1 MWAWLLGPIGRYV
14 LIAAAIG
21 VGAIWI
27 VKHFES
33 VGAAKEK
40 ARIEEMNRNAEN
52 KAAAARAASERGS
65 DTGRMSDDDGW
76 RRD

>member
-14 LIAAAIG
+14 LIAVVIG
-21 VGAIWI
+21 AGAIWI
-27 VKHFES
+27 IKHFES

-40 ARIEEMNRNAEN
+40 ARIEEMNRNAES
-52 KAAAARAASERGS
+52 KASAARAASERDS
-65 DTGRMSDDDGW
+65 DSGRLSDDGW